1 VTLQPVP
8 DPTGEHAGSRTQDLA
23 PSHDLH
29 ASGLRAEAL
38 RPDDFE
44 AQLGLGRAAAR
55 AGDREAAIR
64 HLDRALQIR
73 PGNQAAVLERSR
85 L

>member
-1 VTLQPVP
+1 MFLLDGLSVSLLEE
-8 DPTGEHAGSRTQDLA
+8 TGDWAGARA
-23 PSHDLH
+23 
-29 ASGLRAEAL
+29 AYEKAEAL

-44 AQLGLGRAAAR
+44 VQLGLGRVAAR
-55 AGDREAAIR
+55 AGDRAAALR

-73 PGNQAAVLERSR
+73 PGNQAAALARSR